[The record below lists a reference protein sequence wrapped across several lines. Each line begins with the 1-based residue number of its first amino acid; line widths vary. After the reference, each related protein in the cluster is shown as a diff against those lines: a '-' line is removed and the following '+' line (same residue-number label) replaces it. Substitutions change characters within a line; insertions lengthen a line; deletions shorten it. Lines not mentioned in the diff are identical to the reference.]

1 MRRIF
6 CVYTITGKLI
16 IYLNILVSAMSHGTS
31 YKFSQPAELCV
42 FKILKSSEHIKMQD
56 SGSAFHMLLNNKS
69 STPIPSTHS
78 CQVHEVRKLVVGDIT
93 AGARHSAPLCDVVHH
108 LDFIFPCVDIT
119 PVFLLQNPGGRHQG
133 IKVLSTV
140 DLANT
145 MSRIQNVQSYAN
157 PLIASNYIGIH

>member
-1 MRRIF
+1 
-6 CVYTITGKLI
+6 
-16 IYLNILVSAMSHGTS
+16 
-31 YKFSQPAELCV
+31 
-42 FKILKSSEHIKMQD
+42 MQD